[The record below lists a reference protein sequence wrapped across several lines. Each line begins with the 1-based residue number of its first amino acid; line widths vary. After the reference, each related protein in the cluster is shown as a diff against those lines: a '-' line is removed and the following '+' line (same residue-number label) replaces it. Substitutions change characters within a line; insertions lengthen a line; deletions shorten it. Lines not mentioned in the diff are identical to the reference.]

1 MKKLF
6 IPILLIST
14 LASCGGNTDNAASQQ
29 SEQPQH
35 PLSLAEQASGDIVA
49 YESSDVNAVQQAL
62 PQIMVLFSDQTL
74 KSFGSLK
81 TTKVKGVTYTE
92 RDYKR
97 YLEKDDRARRI
108 LSTIQGAFV
117 KQNYPINDLEQTLKQ
132 LETQA
137 ATDAADGIEKDAKTQ
152 ILTTAQ
158 PDIILEFDYKKSTS
172 LTSHNYNTKNINYT
186 LSAIDAYTSKVVATF
201 TQSNMKG
208 ESTTETIQADLARQL
223 PSLMND
229 ITTYYSDILTRGRE
243 VTVRINVENGSNQDL
258 QSESIEG
265 DTYADWIMDYVKAH
279 TVKGAYKMQ
288 RNTKKELYLVNVRI
302 PLLQDDG
309 TQYGVYDW
317 TRDLQRNLRKNL
329 GLQSTNA
336 SQGLGEV
343 VLTVKGI

>member
-6 IPILLIST
+6 LPVLLAAT
-14 LASCGGNTDNAASQQ
+14 LVSCGGNT
-29 SEQPQH
+29 EK
-35 PLSLAEQASGDIVA
+35 ASGNIEA

-74 KSFGSLK
+74 KSFGCLK
-81 TTKVKGVTYTE
+81 TSKENGVTYTE
-92 RDYKR
+92 RDYKQ
-97 YLEKDDRARRI
+97 YIVKDDRARRI

-132 LETQA
+132 LDTQS
-137 ATDAADGIEKDAKTQ
+137 ATDAADDIEKDAKTQ
-152 ILTTAQ
+152 LLTTAQ
-158 PDIILEFDYKKSTS
+158 PDIILEFDYKKSTKTS
-172 LTSHNYNTKNINYT
+172 LTSHNYNDNTKNINYT
-186 LSAIDAYTSKVVATF
+186 LSAIDAYTSKVVATI

-317 TRDLQRNLRKNL
+317 TRDLQRNLRRNL